1 MYDVGKDLKPSR
13 KQNLV
18 MVILYE
24 LSKLIDTLIIEDR
37 VKRLIFIFKETGW
50 STVFKSDLH
59 VPSNSIDNF

>member
-24 LSKLIDTLIIEDR
+24 LSKLIVTLIIEDR
-37 VKRLIFIFKETGW
+37 VKKL
-50 STVFKSDLH
+50 
-59 VPSNSIDNF
+59 NFHF

>member
-37 VKRLIFIFKETGW
+37 VKFKETGW

>member
-1 MYDVGKDLKPSR
+1 MNDVGKDLKPSR

-37 VKRLIFIFKETGW
+37 VKKL
-50 STVFKSDLH
+50 
-59 VPSNSIDNF
+59 NFHF

>member
-24 LSKLIDTLIIEDR
+24 LSKLIDTLII
-37 VKRLIFIFKETGW
+37 
-50 STVFKSDLH
+50 
-59 VPSNSIDNF
+59 